1 MRRSRIKKIR
11 SSEISIGVQ
20 TIRSEPQHIFS
31 IDVED
36 YYHVSNFDSICSP
49 DHWSD
54 WEQRVET
61 NTHRMFDLL
70 ERKSVKSYCYFL
82 GWVADKYPE
91 LVHRAVAQGHIVGSH
106 TYWHRRIY
114 QHTPTSLHLDLGMA
128 NETLS
133 KLALYPIRHFR
144 APTFSITK
152 KSPWALAILK
162 QHGFEHDSSVVPVHH
177 DRYGI
182 PDSPLDSYHL
192 SDGNHQIAEHP
203 VSVLKLP
210 GLRIPIGGGGY
221 FRIFPWWFT
230 RWALRKIE
238 RSGRT
243 IHFYIHPWEID
254 PGQPVVS
261 QLSTF
266 SRFRHYRNLHR
277 CFDRLERLF
286 DTFSFGNLG
295 LPKPQGSYLLAG

>member
-1 MRRSRIKKIR
+1 M
-11 SSEISIGVQ
+11 
-20 TIRSEPQHIFS
+20 
-31 IDVED
+31 DVED

-61 NTHRMFDLL
+61 NTHRMLDLL

-91 LVHRAVAQGHIVGSH
+91 LVHRAVAQGHIIGSH

-128 NETLS
+128 NDTLS
-133 KLALYPIRHFR
+133 KLASYPIRHFR

-182 PDSPLDSYHL
+182 PDSPLDSYLL
-192 SDGNHQIAEHP
+192 SDGKHQIAEHP

-254 PGQPVVS
+254 PGQPIAN

-266 SRFRHYRNLHR
+266 SRFRHYRNLNR

>member
-1 MRRSRIKKIR
+1 
-11 SSEISIGVQ
+11 
-20 TIRSEPQHIFS
+20 
-31 IDVED
+31 
-36 YYHVSNFDSICSP
+36 
-49 DHWSD
+49 
-54 WEQRVET
+54 
-61 NTHRMFDLL
+61 MFDLL

-91 LVHRAVAQGHIVGSH
+91 LVHRAVAQGHLIGSH
-106 TYWHRRIY
+106 TYWHRRIH

-128 NETLS
+128 NDTLS
-133 KLALYPIRHFR
+133 KLANYPIRHFR

-182 PDSPLDSYHL
+182 PDSPLDSYLL
-192 SDGNHQIAEHP
+192 SDGIHQIAEHP

-238 RSGRT
+238 QSGRT

-254 PGQPVVS
+254 PGQPIAD

-266 SRFRHYRNLHR
+266 SRFRHYRNLNR

-286 DTFSFGNLG
+286 DTFSFGSLD

>member
-1 MRRSRIKKIR
+1 ML
-11 SSEISIGVQ
+11 
-20 TIRSEPQHIFS
+20 
-31 IDVED
+31 
-36 YYHVSNFDSICSP
+36 
-49 DHWSD
+49 
-54 WEQRVET
+54 
-61 NTHRMFDLL
+61 DLL

-91 LVHRAVAQGHIVGSH
+91 LVHRAVAQGHIIGSH

-128 NETLS
+128 NDTLS
-133 KLALYPIRHFR
+133 KLASYPIRHFR

-182 PDSPLDSYHL
+182 PDSPLDSYLL
-192 SDGNHQIAEHP
+192 SDGKQQIAEHP

-243 IHFYIHPWEID
+243 IHFYLHPWEID
-254 PGQPVVS
+254 PGQPIAS

-266 SRFRHYRNLHR
+266 SRFRHYRNLNR

-286 DTFSFGNLG
+286 DTFSFGKLD

>member
-1 MRRSRIKKIR
+1 
-11 SSEISIGVQ
+11 
-20 TIRSEPQHIFS
+20 
-31 IDVED
+31 
-36 YYHVSNFDSICSP
+36 
-49 DHWSD
+49 
-54 WEQRVET
+54 
-61 NTHRMFDLL
+61 MFDLL

-91 LVHRAVAQGHIVGSH
+91 LVHRAVAQGHIIGSH
-106 TYWHRRIY
+106 TYWHRRIH

-128 NETLS
+128 NDTLS
-133 KLALYPIRHFR
+133 KLAHYPIRHFR

-182 PDSPLDSYHL
+182 PDSPLDSYLL
-192 SDGNHQIAEHP
+192 SDGKQQIEEHP

-254 PGQPVVS
+254 PGQPIAS

-266 SRFRHYRNLHR
+266 SRFRHYRNLNR

-286 DTFSFGNLG
+286 DTFSFGNLD